1 MARLKLKQVLSNLHY
16 DADNDQLILSGSKV
30 PTANQTWNATTQQW
44 EDAFGDWDGTR
55 NSIPDFV
62 IYGNTVVTASAYA
75 SGSFTIT
82 GVDTF
87 GDSGSF
93 FTMDLGDY

>member
-16 DADNDQLILSGSKV
+16 NAADDQLILSGSKR
-30 PTANQTWNATTQQW
+30 PAGLQNW
-44 EDAFGDWDGTR
+44 EDADQNWDQSLGTWDGSR
-55 NSIPDFV
+55 ANIPDFV
-62 IYGNTVVTASAYA
+62 IHGSTFVTSSAHTT
-75 SGSFTIT
+75 GSITID

-93 FTMDLGDY
+93 DSIDLGDY